1 MVIRVVIL
9 NLYTYTN
16 GVFKTSYS
24 QGLYQLKTSEY
35 NIITMSSKR
44 SR

>member
-1 MVIRVVIL
+1 MVIRVVTL

-16 GVFKTSYS
+16 EVFKTSYS
-24 QGLYQLKTSEY
+24 QGLCQLKTSK
-35 NIITMSSKR
+35 NSIITMSSKR

>member
-1 MVIRVVIL
+1 MVIRVVTL

-24 QGLYQLKTSEY
+24 QGLCQLKTSEN
-35 NIITMSSKR
+35 NIMTVSSKK